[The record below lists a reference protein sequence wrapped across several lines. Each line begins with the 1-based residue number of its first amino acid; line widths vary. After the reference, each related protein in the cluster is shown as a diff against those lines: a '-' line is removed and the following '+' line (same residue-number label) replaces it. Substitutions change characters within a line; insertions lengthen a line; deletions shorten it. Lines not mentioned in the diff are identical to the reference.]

1 MKNPLIKKEIF
12 EKNKKDENKKI
23 FSKINSDPKK
33 PLQNNKINFLSKSN
47 SQEFNKFFIKKI
59 KWTKIEFHNNNQK
72 RFVFVAG
79 LGYNETSNNLQCI
92 LRR

>member
-33 PLQNNKINFLSKSN
+33 PLQNNKINFLSQSN
-47 SQEFNKFFIKKI
+47 SQAFNKFFIKEIEWKKI
-59 KWTKIEFHNNNQK
+59 QLQFGQK
-72 RFVFVAG
+72 GFVFVAG